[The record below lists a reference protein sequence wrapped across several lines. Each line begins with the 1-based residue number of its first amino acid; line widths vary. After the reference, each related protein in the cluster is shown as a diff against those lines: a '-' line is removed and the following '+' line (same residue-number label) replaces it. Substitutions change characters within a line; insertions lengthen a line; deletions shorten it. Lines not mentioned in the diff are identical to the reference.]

1 MHIVIRPADNFSQI
15 ETRRESGFSTP
26 NLHSISQNI
35 KRFINFLHVRFVRA
49 QRDSS
54 AKSMSRT
61 FWHAKCTFFLLTR
74 HSESRHPH
82 LKKVGSL
89 AFFGRAVALPLT
101 RLTMVGRSCRVETPL
116 FLRGVPKKPLL
127 KGCHLTLSNT
137 LRYFKGLGG
146 TAFSCRMPPPA

>member
-61 FWHAKCTFFLLTR
+61 FWHAKCIFVLLTR

>member
-1 MHIVIRPADNFSQI
+1 MWGRPFFTS
-15 ETRRESGFSTP
+15 
-26 NLHSISQNI
+26 NLHLISSTT
-35 KRFINFLHVRFVRA
+35 KRLIHFLHARTVRA
-49 QRDSS
+49 KKDSS
-54 AKSMSRT
+54 EKYMSRT
-61 FWHAKCTFFLLTR
+61 IWHAKCNLLLLTR